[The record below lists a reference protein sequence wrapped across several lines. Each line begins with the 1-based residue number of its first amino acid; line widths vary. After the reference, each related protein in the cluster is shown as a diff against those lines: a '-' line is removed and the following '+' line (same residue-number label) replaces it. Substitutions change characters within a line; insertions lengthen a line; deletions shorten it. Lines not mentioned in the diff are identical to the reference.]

1 MIYTGKHFLDR
12 SKIVFDELIR
22 YGLKLNIYTGE
33 FPTQQQIDAT
43 TWNFLTSYQQDSTL
57 DWSGTAKLCRN
68 EGLVSTVDYSDKR
81 IAEISLNEFKNFT
94 QRADGS
100 FYGISTMKSVTA
112 DITAKATFFE
122 LVNYWGSSLSNVTN
136 TCAQGDAKDAN
147 MNNYTGIYGIIGEV
161 GTNNNLTI
169 SKQDL
174 TTGDQFY
181 VHDLYF
187 DFNIDIDSLKRN
199 NPTLV

>member
-33 FPTQQQIDAT
+33 FPTQEQIDAT
-43 TWNFLTSYQQDSTL
+43 TWNFLAGYNQYGSF
-57 DWSGTAKLCRN
+57 DWDGTANICRN

-81 IAEISLNEFKNFT
+81 IAEISLNEFKNLT
-94 QRADGS
+94 QSPDGS
-100 FYGISTMKSVTA
+100 FHGISAVKSATA

-122 LVNYWGSSLSNVTN
+122 LVNYWGSSICSVTY
-136 TCAQGDAKDAN
+136 TCAQGDAKSAN

-187 DFNIDIDSLKRN
+187 DFNIDIDSLKTN